1 MLLKN
6 PTRNII
12 GLADSWRAS
21 DEDGVIL
28 SPETY
33 THTWTATNAT
43 ISVVSEKYVHPP
55 QYSLRVQPVNPATP
69 IVVTLPSVIPD
80 DTEINGA
87 QAQFHCQ
94 LYCDTAMT
102 VAAEITNVT
111 ASTSLSYQQLL
122 TSGRWNAVWSPVID
136 VGIINTAVDDIE
148 FGIELTIT
156 NHGGFVFYIS
166 VPFIVNEL
174 GIYKNSFV
182 QNMRKFIPTF
192 IWDRD
197 KIQEY
202 PNYPMTKFLHA
213 LTTFAHFST
222 VLYAR
227 FFEYLNEEVS
237 VTNSA
242 NSFRY
247 SQLLNPEYV
256 DESYTPW
263 LTQFNGTPIYK
274 SIPTTSSTE
283 AISNVTNSIEWQL
296 VNGYFGRNAGTT
308 EAIRECTKQ
317 VLSGF
322 KVCYIVPGGSF
333 FQINIYTI
341 LSETPGVTNQ
351 GDSSPEV
358 LAIVEKT
365 RPMGFTVEH
374 SAYTTL
380 PFILDDPTYGVL
392 NVAPLA

>member
-12 GLADSWRAS
+12 NRADSFGAIN
-21 DEDGVIL
+21 ENGVFL

-33 THTWTATNAT
+33 SHTWTATNAS
-43 ISVVSEKYVHPP
+43 ISVVSEKYVQPLN
-55 QYSLRVQPVNPATP
+55 YSLRVQPTNPANA
-69 IVVTLPSVIPD
+69 IVLTLPLVQPSD
-80 DTEINGA
+80 NDSNGS
-87 QAQFHCQ
+87 QVQFHCQ
-94 LYCDTAMT
+94 IYGETSMNV
-102 VAAEITNVT
+102 VAELENLTT
-111 ASTSLSYQQLL
+111 SASASYQQVL
-122 TSGRWNAVWSPVID
+122 TSGKWNSVWSPVVD
-136 VGIINTAVDDIE
+136 VGVINTAVDDIE
-148 FGIELTIT
+148 FSVQITIT
-156 NHGGFVFYIS
+156 NHDGFVFYLS
-166 VPFIVNEL
+166 MPHIVNEL
-174 GIYKNSFV
+174 GIYKNTFV
-182 QNMRKFIPTF
+182 ANWRKFIPTF
-192 IWDRD
+192 IWDKD
-197 KIQEY
+197 KVQEY
-202 PNYPMTKFLHA
+202 PNYTLTKLFHS
-213 LTTFAHFST
+213 LTLLASYST
-222 VLYAR
+222 VLYSR
-227 FFEYLNEEVS
+227 FFEYLNEEIS
-237 VTNSA
+237 IQNSSS
-242 NSFRY
+242 SFRF
-247 SQLLNPEYV
+247 SQLVNPLYV
-256 DESYTPW
+256 DEEYVTW

-296 VNGYFGRNAGTT
+296 VNAYFGRNAGTT

-317 VLSGF
+317 VLTGF

>member
-33 THTWTATNAT
+33 THTWTATNAN

-69 IVVTLPSVIPD
+69 IVITLPSVIPD

-94 LYCDTAMT
+94 LYCDIAMT
-102 VAAEITNVT
+102 VTAEITNVT

-136 VGIINTAVDDIE
+136 VGVINTAVDDIE

-213 LTTFAHFST
+213 LTVFAHFST

-256 DESYTPW
+256 DQAYTPW

-274 SIPTTSSTE
+274 SIPTTSSTD
-283 AISNVTNSIEWQL
+283 AISNVANSIEWQL

-374 SAYTTL
+374 SAYTSL